1 MRPGY
6 QFKNSYRG
14 MGYYKSASAP
24 TARPAA
30 TPSLSAERKAM
41 RDGLAAFAADNSARE
56 LYAVTRDASYPS
68 SAIGNARY
76 LTNGASDSALDELL
90 SEARKDATLKAARVT
105 RSGGTLTSHGVIVWK
120 PASTASGRRVYK
132 LGKPY
137 SQWAI
142 QDFTLYSDKGP
153 KLPVPPT
160 ATGRRGKVWPTKAPP
175 AHVTYR
181 STYCECCGFSYQGP
195 QWEWD
200 RTNHAKV
207 LACDVCG
214 SAMRGPVVESYV
226 GNVVEGPPAGKAVI
240 QRAAQSCELTRASH
254 KSDALYVVAE
264 AEGEYTIKTNGCLG
278 TTGAITSNRA
288 ANFDAA
294 TLDRFKAR
302 SERIIYEQC
311 LGDAVTESNRGV
323 ILQQAASMH
332 STSSTDYFSA
342 PPHVN
347 NEKAKIVKLLEHAR
361 FKRSDVGICLLETA
375 FIPASNGAKA
385 KVRVQAKLAL
395 TSQIFRPM
403 EQRSGGRYRG
413 GHYEDAHGRQN
424 LARHLLDRCG
434 LENDPYEEANS
445 RRRRSAPPDAAL
457 TARQKAISKRH
468 LKAPGAA
475 TGAAKLASS
484 AGAQSGGWADTDTS
498 LQAMLEGVWNE
509 AHRLNSGGRA
519 SGLQGAITHLE
530 NVCHAEVQQKIPQLE
545 VTLRDYQRQSVQFC
559 LDQEALEGGIE
570 SHLFAEVPGQYG
582 PPDST
587 QQKRLWYSPFL
598 QTFSEKKPDTPKGGI
613 LAEEMGL
620 GKTIISLALVL
631 SNPALPTS
639 TWGPPAG
646 SLPGQG
652 AIKTRATLVVCPV
665 SLVSQWCGL
674 RVCFSSR
681 IDGVVVMPHRLD
693 ALDAAA

>member
-1 MRPGY
+1 
-6 QFKNSYRG
+6 
-14 MGYYKSASAP
+14 
-24 TARPAA
+24 
-30 TPSLSAERKAM
+30 
-41 RDGLAAFAADNSARE
+41 
-56 LYAVTRDASYPS
+56 
-68 SAIGNARY
+68 
-76 LTNGASDSALDELL
+76 
-90 SEARKDATLKAARVT
+90 
-105 RSGGTLTSHGVIVWK
+105 
-120 PASTASGRRVYK
+120 
-132 LGKPY
+132 
-137 SQWAI
+137 
-142 QDFTLYSDKGP
+142 
-153 KLPVPPT
+153 VPPT
-160 ATGRRGKVWPTKAPP
+160 ATGRRGKAWPTKAPP
-175 AHVTYR
+175 AHITYR

-195 QWEWD
+195 QWGWD
-200 RTNHAKV
+200 RASSAGHAKV
-207 LACDVCG
+207 FACDVCG
-214 SAMRGPVVESYV
+214 SAMRAPVVESH
-226 GNVVEGPPAGKAVI
+226 AGKAVEGPAAGKAVLE
-240 QRAAQSCELTRASH
+240 RAAHGCELTRASH

-264 AEGEYTIKTNGCLG
+264 AEGEYTIRISNGCLG
-278 TTGAITSNRA
+278 TTSAITGNRA
-288 ANFDAA
+288 VLYDAA

-302 SERIIYEQC
+302 SERIIYEQT
-311 LGDAVTESNRGV
+311 LGDAVSESNRGAT
-323 ILQQAASMH
+323 LQQAASIH
-332 STSSTDYFSA
+332 TGSTDYFSA
-342 PPHVN
+342 PLPVN
-347 NEKAKIVKLLEHAR
+347 NEKAKIVKLMEHAR
-361 FKRSDVGICLLETA
+361 FRRSDVGICLLETA

-385 KVRVQAKLAL
+385 KVRVSAKLAL
-395 TSQIFRPM
+395 TSVIFRPM
-403 EQRSGGRYRG
+403 EQRHSYGRRG
-413 GHYEDAHGRQN
+413 GHFEDVHGRQN

-434 LENDPYEEANS
+434 LEGDPYEEANS

-484 AGAQSGGWADTDTS
+484 AGAHSGGWADTDTS

-509 AHRLNSGGRA
+509 ARRLNSGGRA

-570 SHLFAEVPGQYG
+570 SHLFAEVPGTYG

-598 QTFSEKKPDTPKGGI
+598 QTFSEKKPDGPKGGI

-631 SNPALPTS
+631 LNPALPTS

-665 SLVSQWCGL
+665 SLVSQWC
-674 RVCFSSR
+674 
-681 IDGVVVMPHRLD
+681 
-693 ALDAAA
+693 